1 MVSNSA
7 SMLATSPRWQAAIV
21 LCLAASV
28 AAQYGD
34 PYYNSRT
41 PGRVIAGI
49 VIAICIAVL
58 FLCVFSLMFRRRR
71 RGLTVLPRYGA
82 PWPSG
87 NQQQHNQNQ
96 GPYAAYPMANQYPQ
110 QSWGGYQPPSG
121 PPPQSDP
128 APPPPYPGKSQ
139 GYDGEENSGYGY
151 SNAPQEGSPKPGGFV
166 APGTP
171 SSPPPAHVNTNS
183 PWFRS
188 G

>member
-1 MVSNSA
+1 
-7 SMLATSPRWQAAIV
+7 
-21 LCLAASV
+21 
-28 AAQYGD
+28 
-34 PYYNSRT
+34 
-41 PGRVIAGI
+41 
-49 VIAICIAVL
+49 
-58 FLCVFSLMFRRRR
+58 MFRRRR

-151 SNAPQEGSPKPGGFV
+151 SNAPQQGAPKPGGFV

-171 SSPPPAHVNTNS
+171 SSPPPAHVNTNVRPFLHVS
-183 PWFRS
+183 TPAELIPLRS
-188 G
+188 VPMVPQWLNCTA